1 MDNQDIFKESLQSLI
16 AYAKGNDFKLE
27 IEDIKNSFKDFKDNK
42 TVINEICAYLESD
55 GRKNDVFSCF
65 FLF

>member
-27 IEDIKNSFKDFKDNK
+27 IKDIKNHISSTRQNSF
-42 TVINEICAYLESD
+42 VLP
-55 GRKNDVFSCF
+55 
-65 FLF
+65 